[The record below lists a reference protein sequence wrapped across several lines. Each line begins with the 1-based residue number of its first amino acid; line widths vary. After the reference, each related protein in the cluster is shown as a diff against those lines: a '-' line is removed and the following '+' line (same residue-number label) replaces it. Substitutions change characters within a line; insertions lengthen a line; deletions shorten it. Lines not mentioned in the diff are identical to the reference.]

1 MPASHISYA
10 SLTYIS
16 FSYVSLTYI
25 SFSYVSLTHISNNT
39 DQLNISGEQL
49 RHNPGHRLFSR
60 QLMMPAVSACV
71 SLSHPVSVLSLK
83 LSLFSFLNVDSFFSF
98 ADQRNFCFKKSP
110 QFPPAA
116 VLPCPLRFSPQFF
129 SSFLF
134 DGIFFLI

>member
-10 SLTYIS
+10 SLTYVSLTYIS

-25 SFSYVSLTHISNNT
+25 SLTQFSNNT

-83 LSLFSFLNVDSFFSF
+83 LSLFSFLNIDSFFPSLT
-98 ADQRNFCFKKSP
+98 R
-110 QFPPAA
+110 
-116 VLPCPLRFSPQFF
+116 
-129 SSFLF
+129 
-134 DGIFFLI
+134 G